1 MKKTDM
7 DNPVL
12 NAILSRTSIRSYGK
26 EPPTDEQIDMMLKA
40 AMAAPSAMAT
50 VKAQIGIPFGII
62 PFSYV
67 TIGTPAEN
75 PEPKDKYDS
84 SLIHY
89 EKW

>member
-1 MKKTDM
+1 M

-12 NAILSRTSIRSYGK
+12 NAILLWTSIRSYGK
-26 EPPTDEQIDMMLKA
+26 ELPTDEQIDMMLKV
-40 AMAAPSAMAT
+40 AMAALSAMAT
-50 VKAQIGIPFGII
+50 VKAQIGLPFGVI

-67 TIGTPAEN
+67 TIGTLAEN

-84 SLIHY
+84 SLIPY